1 MSEAIFGVATTMS
14 IRPWA
19 GKSKRGEKLI
29 KFIKI
34 NQRNWGFWT
43 RLAHSVWAIWR
54 RGTSEWVI
62 SQFTPLMNLCHD
74 FSLNFH
80 VTSMTAALPQSQHN
94 FSILILIS
102 FLHSILLFHYITLHT
117 MSGILQRL
125 KGENRIKVSKWKLP
139 LISQLSSCHCCAAW
153 VKSMIFSVV
162 VIYSFLFHETFNPIA
177 DTMARGEKSFSNF
190 LTVSLFSSSQTE
202 CGDGECV

>member
-1 MSEAIFGVATTMS
+1 MERKANYEMSEAIFEVATTMS
-14 IRPWA
+14 IRPGA
-19 GKSKRGEKLI
+19 RKSKRGEKLI

-34 NQRNWGFWT
+34 NQRNWVFWT
-43 RLAHSVWAIWR
+43 CSFVWAIWR

-80 VTSMTAALPQSQHN
+80 VTTTMAALPQSQHN

-117 MSGILQRL
+117 MSGVQSRL
-125 KGENRIKVSKWKLP
+125 KEGESNQSQQVKTPVNITTQQLP
-139 LISQLSSCHCCAAW
+139 LLCCLSEINDLFCCCD
-153 VKSMIFSVV
+153 
-162 VIYSFLFHETFNPIA
+162 L
-177 DTMARGEKSFSNF
+177 
-190 LTVSLFSSSQTE
+190 LFSLSQ
-202 CGDGECV
+202 DI